1 MKVRI
6 ESKMLDRAYLAL
18 RTEVKGCVK
27 YRNSKDADLRKFW
40 REEIK
45 LDLAALREIKAA
57 RKKALGL

>member
-1 MKVRI
+1 MNVRI
-6 ESKMLDRAYLAL
+6 ESKALDRAYLAL
-18 RTEVKGCVK
+18 QHEVKNCLQ

-57 RKKALGL
+57 RRKALEL